1 MKKRKV
7 FYLKLLPRIPQRSAL
22 PEGGEEKE
30 EEDEEEEVSDD
41 VAVGL
46 AWLGKIVYLEQH
58 ISSHSSSPGRRRSRS
73 DVAANERRRG
83 TASSIK
89 TSSSSSDPLSFLP
102 DRTTD
107 RAGTALGWD
116 PRVPQQPPELHSYF
130 AEWMMTMRRR
140 TATKAVGA
148 ESAQCGLIRGAV
160 ASPTSLRPRLRPRQ
174 GCPFLANPFEPLR
187 ASGAPAG

>member
-58 ISSHSSSPGRRRSRS
+58 ISSHSSSPGRRRS
-73 DVAANERRRG
+73 VGRRG
-83 TASSIK
+83 ERTAEGHGIINQDFLLLLRSSFF
-89 TSSSSSDPLSFLP
+89 PP
-102 DRTTD
+102 RPTD

-140 TATKAVGA
+140 TATKAVGT